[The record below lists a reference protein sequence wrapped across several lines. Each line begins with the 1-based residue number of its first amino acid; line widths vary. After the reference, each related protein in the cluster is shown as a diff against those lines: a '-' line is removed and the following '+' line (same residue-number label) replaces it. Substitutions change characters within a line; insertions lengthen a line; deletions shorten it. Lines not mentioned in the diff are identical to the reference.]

1 MCLRAEDELLSKNKR
16 RGAEKSKEQSF
27 VVAELSQAELLL

>member
-1 MCLRAEDELLSKNKR
+1 MCLRAEDELLSKNK